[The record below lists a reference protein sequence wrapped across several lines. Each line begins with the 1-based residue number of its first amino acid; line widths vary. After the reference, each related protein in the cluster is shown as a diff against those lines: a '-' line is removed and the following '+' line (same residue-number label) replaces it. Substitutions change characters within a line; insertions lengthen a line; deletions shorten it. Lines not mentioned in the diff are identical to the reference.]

1 MKNAIKALF
10 VMLLSA
16 TSLSAYAQSTTN
28 SIYIDQV
35 GDASTINITQKG
47 QNNKIGTEQNRFQIG
62 GDAQLI
68 NVTQQGNNNQM
79 NGKVVQADNIDYGV
93 NVTGDSNELTFDHGD
108 ASSVAGSKLVLG
120 VTGGSNIVSLT
131 QGDTSSST
139 NADQEITIGG
149 DQNTYTSHI
158 NADDVKNRMT
168 IAGDQNSLTMVQN
181 GFAGKEVT
189 STVTGNGNTITVNQ
203 TSTLNVDKI
212 NITHT
217 GSGNTIGINQCNAG
231 GTC

>member
-1 MKNAIKALF
+1 MLF
-10 VMLLSA
+10 RS
-16 TSLSAYAQSTTN
+16 
-28 SIYIDQV
+28 
-35 GDASTINITQKG
+35 
-47 QNNKIGTEQNRFQIG
+47 
-62 GDAQLI
+62 
-68 NVTQQGNNNQM
+68 
-79 NGKVVQADNIDYGV
+79 DNIDYGV
-93 NVTGDSNELTFDHGD
+93 TVTGDSNELTFNHGD

-149 DQNTYTSHI
+149 DQNTYTSTI
-158 NADDVKNRMT
+158 NADDVKNRM
-168 IAGDQNSLTMVQN
+168 IVAGDQNSLTMVQN